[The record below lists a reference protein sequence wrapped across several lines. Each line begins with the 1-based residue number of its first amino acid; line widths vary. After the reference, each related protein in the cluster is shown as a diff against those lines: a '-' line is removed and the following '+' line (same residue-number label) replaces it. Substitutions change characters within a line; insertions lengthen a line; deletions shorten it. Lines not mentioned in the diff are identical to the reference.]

1 MERLRKFEPFIV
13 AGVVALAV
21 AASFW
26 PEIAGLWRS
35 DSLPF
40 YLPVAFIYFFIPWLL
55 YQWARELWPRQRFIL
70 PFSALGALI
79 FVKFLCPGLPELL
92 ISLPRAKELVLSLL
106 HSFFGKTIPLP
117 AVRVGI
123 PALWLLL
130 PLLAAVG
137 YRKAVRQG
145 RKEAARLL
153 SVKTAV
159 TGIILLGLV
168 ARWEALAI
176 AAHLPLDPDAVVY
189 RQIADDM
196 QHLYDTKFREPL
208 WIWVIKLWFLIF
220 GSSDLHLRILS
231 VFLSVFLLVAAW
243 QFIYRLTGHA
253 GISLLTLT
261 ILAAHPYLIL
271 MSVRGLRL
279 ELYTIALLILAF
291 YTFVGDPCISP
302 RARILGLTIGGTLT
316 ILQQLN
322 SFTFVPFFWLYAF
335 WRYRLP
341 WLYLLAPAS
350 AAAALVAPYL
360 IYCARTFGD
369 PLWSINVHAIWYR
382 NYELMVV
389 KKTGCAWYR
398 SLAEFEK
405 NAYLGPK
412 ITTFEYIFKMH
423 SLKEVV
429 LRLAEGY
436 GKLFLYPNRYFWL
449 QIGVKS
455 LLAYLVYI
463 AGLLKLLASRYR
475 SVLLYP
481 LLTINMLAFLVPIN
495 IDPRL
500 VAHTTPVTAW
510 IFASGLWLCGVE
522 FPRWIKSRMRQE
534 RQKLAKNFLSRKG

>member
-1 MERLRKFEPFIV
+1 MKNKAKDEAIAVTGAFTLI
-13 AGVVALAV
+13 V

-26 PEIAGLWRS
+26 PKISRLWQS

-70 PFSALGALI
+70 PFSALSALI
-79 FVKFLCPGLPELL
+79 LVKFLCPGLPELL
-92 ISLPRAKELVLSLL
+92 ISFPRAKEVVLSLL
-106 HSFFGKTIPLP
+106 HLFFGKTIPLP
-117 AVRVGI
+117 AVQVGI
-123 PALWLLL
+123 PVLWFLL
-130 PLLAAVG
+130 PLLGAVG

-145 RKEAARLL
+145 QKEATRPLL
-153 SVKTAV
+153 VKTVV

-168 ARWEALAI
+168 GRWEALAI

-189 RQIADDM
+189 RQIADNM
-196 QHLYDTKFREPL
+196 QHLYDTSFREPL
-208 WIWVIKLWFLIF
+208 WIWAIKLWFLIC
-220 GSSDLHLRILS
+220 GSSDLNLRVLS
-231 VFLSVFLLVAAW
+231 VFLSVLLLVAAW
-243 QFIYRLTGHA
+243 QFIYRLTRHV

-261 ILAAHPYLIL
+261 ILAVHPYLIL

-341 WLYLLAPAS
+341 WLYLLVPTG

-360 IYCARTFGD
+360 VYCTQTFGD

-382 NYELMVV
+382 NYELVVV
-389 KKTGCAWYR
+389 KKTGCPWCR

-405 NAYLGPK
+405 NSYLGPR
-412 ITTFEYIFKMH
+412 ITSCEYIFGMH
-423 SLKEVV
+423 SLKEV
-429 LRLAEGY
+429 LSRLLVGY
-436 GKLFLYPNRYFWL
+436 AKLFFYPNWYFWL

-455 LLAYLVYI
+455 LLAYLVCI
-463 AGLLKLLASRYR
+463 AGFIKVLASRHR

-481 LLTINMLAFLVPIN
+481 LLTINLLAFLVPIN

-522 FPRWIKSRMRQE
+522 FPRRINSKMRQE
-534 RQKLAKNFLSRKG
+534 KQRPAKNFLSRKG